1 MEFFQEN
8 WLSALTAIYLLGMVL
23 YGHYRGFIRLV
34 VSCSA
39 MILTLFIVRMALPY
53 VTDYAMEN
61 AAIRETVGNTLL
73 QSVGIEEGEEYSLP
87 EEQNTMIED
96 LKLPESIKQALL
108 SNNNSE
114 IYQMLGVEA
123 FTDYLSAYLSETII
137 RGICFILLFAVV
149 SAFLRIMIRW
159 LNLISRLPIIHGMNQ
174 LAGAALG
181 GVQGLLY
188 IWVGCLILPAFVA
201 TEPGR
206 LIMEQI
212 ENSTWL
218 YTLYQ
223 NNPIHILMIG
233 VIKSFL

>member
-1 MEFFQEN
+1 
-8 WLSALTAIYLLGMVL
+8 
-23 YGHYRGFIRLV
+23 
-34 VSCSA
+34 
-39 MILTLFIVRMALPY
+39 
-53 VTDYAMEN
+53 
-61 AAIRETVGNTLL
+61 
-73 QSVGIEEGEEYSLP
+73 
-87 EEQNTMIED
+87 MIED

-149 SAFLRIMIRW
+149 SAFLRIMVRW

-188 IWVGCLILPAFVA
+188 IWVGCLILPAFVG